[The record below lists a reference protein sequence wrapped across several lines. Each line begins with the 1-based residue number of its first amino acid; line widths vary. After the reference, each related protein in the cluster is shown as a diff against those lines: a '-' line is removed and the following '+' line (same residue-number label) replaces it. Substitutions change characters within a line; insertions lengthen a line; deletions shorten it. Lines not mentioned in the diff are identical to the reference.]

1 MTTKKLIKQQYGVS
15 LFEDGNYLQLYI
27 EELQVLNM
35 HKEFKDLIM
44 KSYDNLIKLRKSE
57 YPQKVDKLNNLCY
70 NGYVSS

>member
-57 YPQKVDKLNNLCY
+57 YPQK
-70 NGYVSS
+70 S

>member
-1 MTTKKLIKQQYGVS
+1 MTTKKLIKQQYGVT

-57 YPQKVDKLNNLCY
+57 YSQK
-70 NGYVSS
+70 S